1 MYSEIG
7 EEAHIIEI
15 WKNEAGK
22 RVCDVSD
29 DHTIV
34 EIVQKGYITRITAK
48 KDGTLKIENVPYQKA
63 S

>member
-1 MYSEIG
+1 VYSEIG
-7 EEAHIIEI
+7 EEAKRIET

-22 RVCDVSD
+22 RVCDFST

-34 EIVQKGYITRITAK
+34 EIVIKGYITRITANQ
-48 KDGTLKIENVPYQKA
+48 DGTLKIENLPYQKA